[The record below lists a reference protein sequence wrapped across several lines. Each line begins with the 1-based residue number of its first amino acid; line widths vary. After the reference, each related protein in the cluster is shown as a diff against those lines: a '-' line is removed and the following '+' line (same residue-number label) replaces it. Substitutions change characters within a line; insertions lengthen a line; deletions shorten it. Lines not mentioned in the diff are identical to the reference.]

1 MSPQGPGFA
10 TNPAM
15 AGNGRYRRN
24 SMPTGA
30 AMGPGAIAPR
40 SMPAPNTGYAQDPTG
55 LPQQGFGGMNTPLPT
70 SPVGAGPAPS
80 GPPSGAPAFTPPNA
94 VPMQRPGVGSA
105 TGGPRISP
113 VTPGAPTQQPQRMPA
128 PWSPPSGGPQPPAS
142 PQSLRQQNQTN
153 QNRQN
158 NTF

>member
-10 TNPAM
+10 PNPAM

-30 AMGPGAIAPR
+30 AMGPGAMAPR
-40 SMPAPNTGYAQDPTG
+40 SMPAPDPGFVQDPMPKPMAAPG
-55 LPQQGFGGMNTPLPT
+55 MAGASGGPQIQAPTPQ
-70 SPVGAGPAPS
+70 
-80 GPPSGAPAFTPPNA
+80 
-94 VPMQRPGVGSA
+94 PMQRPAAAPTS
-105 TGGPRISP
+105 GGPQINP

-128 PWSPPSGGPQPPAS
+128 PWTPPSSGPQAPGS
-142 PQSLRQQNQTN
+142 PQSLRQQGQAN
-153 QNRQN
+153 QNRQL